1 MYIIVVGCGRVGS
14 ALART
19 LVSIGHEVLVIDKN
33 PARCEAIAE
42 ELGSVTQ
49 EGDGYQVRVL
59 REAGISRADM
69 LVATT
74 GSDEDN
80 LAACQVAKELFNVP
94 TTMAVVN
101 YPQNE
106 ALFELLGV
114 DQAVNS
120 TQLVLSTLENEIAG
134 RPLVHLI
141 NLRGTDRRVVNL
153 RIPPDAAVVG
163 KPLSEVVLPPNT
175 FITLMVRAGEP
186 IIPDEETVLG
196 GGNEVLAVTTTGEEE
211 MLWETLTE
219 VAP

>member
-42 ELGSVTQ
+42 ELGSVAQ
-49 EGDGYQVRVL
+49 EGDGCQVRVL

-106 ALFELLGV
+106 PLFEVLGV